1 MAVQLLRRKFTIA
14 EYYQM
19 ATAGIFLANDR
30 VELMAGEIIEM
41 SPIGS
46 RHAAC
51 VDRLNRLF
59 NRLLAN
65 QVIVRVQNPIRLSDR
80 SEPQPDLTLLQP
92 RSDFYAEGHPQPSEV
107 LLLVEVSD
115 TRLGCA
121 IGRSPAP
128 KAIAKPNKILVNV
141 GFPLL
146 FQPNL
151 RLWYSVLFRG
161 LYLLDR
167 DLSPWRVSAI
177 DISLKAMCFTYL
189 QSAV

>member
-1 MAVQLLRRKFTIA
+1 VQLLRRKFTIA

-19 ATAGIFLANDR
+19 AEAGIFLANNR
-30 VELMAGEIIEM
+30 VELIAGEIIEM

-65 QVIVRVQNPIRLSDR
+65 RVIVRVQNPIRLSDR

-92 RSDFYAEGHPQPSEV
+92 RPDFYAEAHPQPAEV

-115 TRLGCA
+115 TTVEYDRDV
-121 IGRSPAP
+121 
-128 KAIAKPNKILVNV
+128 KIPLYAQAGIVEVWLVNLPEAYIEV
-141 GFPLL
+141 YRHPAGD
-146 FQPNL
+146 
-151 RLWYSVLFRG
+151 R
-161 LYLLDR
+161 YLEIHR
-167 DLSPWRVSAI
+167 WQRSQ
-177 DISLKAMCFTYL
+177 DISILAFPDV
-189 QSAV
+189 SFAVNDIVG